1 MGDKR
6 ETRTDLPKREFDADL
21 NDETFSNKDAP
32 PVDQR
37 DSDHIRDHIGNPSE
51 PTPLEELQGDGDD
64 KGKDNDEHDVG
75 NADNLSR

>member
-6 ETRTDLPKREFDADL
+6 ETRTDLPKREYDSDL
-21 NDETFSNKDAP
+21 NDKVLSNREDP

-37 DSDHIRDHIGNPSE
+37 DSDHIRDHIGNPKRS
-51 PTPLEELQGDGDD
+51 PLDELQGDES
-64 KGKDNDEHDVG
+64 KLHDEG

>member
-21 NDETFSNKDAP
+21 NDELLSNKDAP
-32 PVDQR
+32 PVDQL
-37 DSDHIRDHIGNPSE
+37 DSDHIRDHIGNPAE
-51 PTPLEELQGDGDD
+51 PTPLEELQGEGD
-64 KGKDNDEHDVG
+64 KDETTEHDVG

>member
-6 ETRTDLPKREFDADL
+6 ETRKDLPKREFDSDL
-21 NDETFSNKDAP
+21 NDETFSNKDDP

-37 DSDHIRDHIGNPSE
+37 DSDHVRDHIGNPGE
-51 PTPLEELQGDGDD
+51 PTPLEDLQGDGDVQGD
-64 KGKDNDEHDVG
+64 ADEHDAG